1 MQFGLKKRDN
11 TYGSEIDV
19 FRRSIS
25 DLFDDFFTIKPGSML
40 ETDWVPSI
48 DVHEDTKGIYVK
60 AEIPGMDEKHIDVN
74 IDNNYLTIKGEKT
87 EEWREGNDKRSL
99 VTERRFG
106 SFQRT
111 IRLPE
116 GINTDKVKA
125 DFKNGV
131 LTIDIPKNKEEEP
144 KKIKINVK

>member
-60 AEIPGMDEKHIDVN
+60 AEIPGMDEKNIDLN

-116 GINTDKVKA
+116 GINTNKVKA

>member
-25 DLFDDFFTIKPGSML
+25 DLFDDIFTIKPGSML
-40 ETDWVPSI
+40 ETDWMPSI

-60 AEIPGMDEKHIDVN
+60 AEIPGMDEKNIDVN

-99 VTERRFG
+99 ITERRFG

-116 GINTDKVKA
+116 GINADKVKA

>member
-1 MQFGLKKRDN
+1 MQLGLKKRDSS
-11 TYGSEIDV
+11 YGSEIDA

-25 DLFDDFFTIKPGSML
+25 NLFDDFFAIKPGSMF
-40 ETDWVPSI
+40 ETDWMPSI
-48 DVHEDTKGIYVK
+48 DVHEDSKGMYIK
-60 AEIPGMDEKHIDVN
+60 AEIPGMDEKNIDVN
-74 IDNNYLTIKGEKT
+74 IENNFLTIKGEKA
-87 EEWREGNDKRSL
+87 EERREGNDKRSL

-111 IRLPE
+111 IMLPE
-116 GINTDKVKA
+116 GIKTDKVKA

-131 LTIDIPKNKEEEP
+131 LSIDIPKEKAEEP